1 MLITPWQNLH
11 YSIIKLQQSCSL
23 LAQNVH
29 SMHTR
34 GPYMGHRSSKGVWE
48 KSVVEK
54 GVILTDISSQDIFY
68 LFLLES
74 SFDYKLV
81 VTIYWATN
89 LKEKVIRYL
98 ICRRCQVL
106 KQVRNRKQDN
116 DAFFKIK
123 SKPELLWGKKCKIL
137 KTLENLQEVLPK
149 HNSLQ

>member
-1 MLITPWQNLH
+1 
-11 YSIIKLQQSCSL
+11 
-23 LAQNVH
+23 
-29 SMHTR
+29 
-34 GPYMGHRSSKGVWE
+34 MGHWPSKGVWE

-89 LKEKVIRYL
+89 LKEKLIRYL

-106 KQVRNRKQDN
+106 KQVRNMKQDN
-116 DAFFKIK
+116 DAFFKIRV
-123 SKPELLWGKKCKIL
+123 SQNYFGGKNAKF
-137 KTLENLQEVLPK
+137 
-149 HNSLQ
+149 